1 MIKNCKFYT
10 LKVLGIER
18 KLPIL
23 ESPSGTK
30 IAGFNIVG
38 DMELLKLSSE
48 YLGQKLKDKNIKYDI
63 VLTTELKGL
72 PIAQE
77 VARNLN
83 CDYICLRKSKKCY
96 MLNPIAIKSNSITS
110 GDSQYYISQTEF
122 EKLKNKNIIFVD
134 DVYSTGETFKH
145 ILKFADNTNLKITAC
160 LTILR
165 EGIKNKDNV
174 LEFNSNNIPVI
185 CCGFLP
191 LP

>member
-1 MIKNCKFYT
+1 
-10 LKVLGIER
+10 
-18 KLPIL
+18 
-23 ESPSGTK
+23 
-30 IAGFNIVG
+30 
-38 DMELLKLSSE
+38 
-48 YLGQKLKDKNIKYDI
+48 
-63 VLTTELKGL
+63 
-72 PIAQE
+72 
-77 VARNLN
+77 
-83 CDYICLRKSKKCY
+83 